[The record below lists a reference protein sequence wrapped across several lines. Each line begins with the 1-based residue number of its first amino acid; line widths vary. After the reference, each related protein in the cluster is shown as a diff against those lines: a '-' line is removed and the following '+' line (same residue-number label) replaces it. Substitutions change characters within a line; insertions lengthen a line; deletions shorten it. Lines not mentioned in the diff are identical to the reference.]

1 MINLRFTHIAAVLSY
16 AFLAACGQTDTS
28 TKSPDGYDL
37 ANPQKFNMPE
47 SLLEISGI
55 QFSKAN
61 SDTVYAVQDEEGI
74 IFRLRPGDDRAKH
87 TKFSKSGDYEDLA
100 ILKDQM
106 FVLKSNGTIFSFTKP
121 TGEEAGTVNEIK
133 GALPKGEYEGMFADE
148 SDNRLYVLCKNCKT
162 DKGTSESTGYVL
174 KVESPDKLVMEKTF
188 VVNAGDAENSS
199 GKKNSRFQP
208 SALSKNPRT
217 GEWFI
222 LSSANNSLVVCDAEF
237 KTKAVYDLNSGSF
250 LQPEGIAFDIHN
262 NLYISNEGDEL
273 STGNILKFVYS
284 AQKARKQ

>member
-1 MINLRFTHIAAVLSY
+1 MINLKFTQLAAVLSY
-16 AFLAACGQTDTS
+16 AFLVACGQTNTS

-37 ANPQKFNMPE
+37 SNPQKFSMPE

-55 QFSKAN
+55 QFGKDSP
-61 SDTVYAVQDEEGI
+61 DTVYAVQDEEGK
-74 IFRLRPGDDRAKH
+74 IFRLRLGDDRAKPS
-87 TKFSKSGDYEDLA
+87 KFSKNGDYEDLA
-100 ILKDQM
+100 ILRDQM
-106 FVLKSNGTIFSFTKP
+106 FVLKSNGTIFSFAKP
-121 TGEEAGTVNEIK
+121 KGDDAAVVSEIK
-133 GALPKGEYEGMFADE
+133 GLLPKGEYEGMFADE

-162 DKGTSESTGYVL
+162 DKGTSQSTGYIM
-174 KVESPDKLVMEKTF
+174 KVESADTLVMEKTF
-188 VVNAGDAENSS
+188 VVNAGDGGSSS

-208 SALSKNPRT
+208 SGLSKNPRT

-222 LSSANNSLVVCDAEF
+222 LSSANNSLVVCDGEF

-273 STGNILKFVYS
+273 SAGNLLKFTYS
-284 AQKARKQ
+284 EQKAQK